1 MQSRF
6 GVKST
11 VETGALILPWNE
23 VKMQLIRE
31 KCKRT
36 KQISKLCNTSQ
47 PKISYNLF
55 FFPCAQLGGLPFLL
69 FSFQRISL
77 RMRKTNR
84 KFYFPEI
91 KFNQINQLFDK
102 LKTDLKR
109 QWCMLPSSID
119 LFENTIDIRQ
129 FVGKD
134 TTANVITNQ

>member
-11 VETGALILPWNE
+11 VETGALILPSNQ
-23 VKMQLIRE
+23 VKMQLIRV

-47 PKISYNLF
+47 PKISYYLF
-55 FFPCAQLGGLPFLL
+55 FFRAQLGGLPFLL
-69 FSFQRISL
+69 LSFQRISL

-91 KFNQINQLFDK
+91 KFN
-102 LKTDLKR
+102 
-109 QWCMLPSSID
+109 
-119 LFENTIDIRQ
+119 
-129 FVGKD
+129 
-134 TTANVITNQ
+134 